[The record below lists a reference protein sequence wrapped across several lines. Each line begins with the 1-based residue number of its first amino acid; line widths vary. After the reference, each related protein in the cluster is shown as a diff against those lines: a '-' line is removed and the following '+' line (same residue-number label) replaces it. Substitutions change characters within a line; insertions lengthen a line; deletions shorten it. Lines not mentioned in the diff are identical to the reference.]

1 MVISEGGGLL
11 ILEELERARRRGA
24 RIYAEVCGFGA
35 AVNSSHWLKPRPE
48 GRGLSLAIIKALAD
62 AKVNPADVGLVN
74 AFGVGTQAHD
84 LAEAAGIRTALGET
98 CATVPVL
105 ATKGALG
112 NNGAGSGAI
121 DLAVT
126 AMAVHR
132 GVIPPSLN
140 TTEVDSACGLKVV
153 RGDPA
158 DVRAD
163 VALSVATALSG
174 GQTAALVIRR
184 FQG

>member
-1 MVISEGGGLL
+1 
-11 ILEELERARRRGA
+11 
-24 RIYAEVCGFGA
+24 
-35 AVNSSHWLKPRPE
+35 
-48 GRGLSLAIIKALAD
+48 
-62 AKVNPADVGLVN
+62 
-74 AFGVGTQAHD
+74 
-84 LAEAAGIRTALGET
+84 
-98 CATVPVL
+98 VL